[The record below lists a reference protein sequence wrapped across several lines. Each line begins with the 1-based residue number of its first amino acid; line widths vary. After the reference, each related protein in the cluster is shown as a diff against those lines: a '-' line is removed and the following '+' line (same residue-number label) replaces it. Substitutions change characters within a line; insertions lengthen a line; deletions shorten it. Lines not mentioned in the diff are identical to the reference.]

1 MMKPKHLLA
10 YGDVCDVCVL
20 RVVEIF
26 TQVFFFTTLL
36 FYLNPA
42 SPLEL
47 IRDLAKTLLQC
58 AHTHMQTLYTVN
70 IHHV

>member
-1 MMKPKHLLA
+1 M
-10 YGDVCDVCVL
+10 GDVCDVCVL
-20 RVVEIF
+20 SVVDIF
-26 TQVFFFTTLL
+26 TQVFFFFFTTLL

-47 IRDLAKTLLQC
+47 IRDFAKTLLPC
-58 AHTHMQTLYTVN
+58 AHTHVQTLYTVN